1 MYRYRTRKVEY
12 VWESLGRSKIL
23 DERKE
28 ARKKEGN
35 NWTKTLRRKEKG
47 KREKT
52 ENAVAGRNPH
62 RSEKY
67 GFYLENRG

>member
-1 MYRYRTRKVEY
+1 MNV
-12 VWESLGRSKIL
+12 
-23 DERKE
+23 E